1 MTNSTPEPP
10 KPSEEAAPVFG
21 SVSDTMQPKSPP
33 PGCPAHSAPAA
44 PSATAGL
51 TPLIS
56 ATGAPDHRVVYRRLR
71 AEQGPVARVELEP
84 GVGAWLVM
92 GYRELLTI
100 TRDERTFVHD
110 ARNWKDL
117 QDGVVPANSGL
128 LPMMGWRA
136 NVIGADGE
144 THRRLRRPLDEGVAH
159 IDQRKIRREVETLC
173 AELVAGFSARGSA
186 DLIGEY
192 AAVIPMLA
200 LASLFG
206 LDREGGYELRRALIA
221 LFGSQ
226 DDSQAGNRQFEE
238 ILLDLLRTRAA
249 DPQDDRDDLTG
260 IFLRHEALE
269 TEAERLQSIVVM
281 ISAANETVT
290 AWIAHTLRFLLTDPR
305 FSAQLRGGSL
315 GVDDALDEA
324 LWRDPPMNVMPARY
338 ALQDT
343 ELGGQQ
349 IRKGDVLLLGL
360 GAVVDD
366 PMMQTG
372 NGPVAEPGS
381 RAHLAFAAGPHSC
394 PARVPARLITR
405 AAVSTVLNLLPDIHL
420 SIPAEQ
426 LTWLPSPWTRVP
438 TALPVEFASVTA
450 LQKV

>member
-1 MTNSTPEPP
+1 VTISDSSDP
-10 KPSEEAAPVFG
+10 AVVFG
-21 SVSDTMQPKSPP
+21 SVSDQMAT
-33 PGCPAHSAPAA
+33 GCPVHAA
-44 PSATAGL
+44 ASTEPGL
-51 TPLIS
+51 MPLIS

-117 QDGVVPANSGL
+117 QDGVVAPDSGL
-128 LPMMGWRA
+128 LPMMAWRA
-136 NVIGADGE
+136 NVIGADGD
-144 THRRLRRPLDEGVAH
+144 THRRLRAPLDEGVAH
-159 IDQRKIRREVETLC
+159 IDQRAMRREVEALC
-173 AELVAGFSARGSA
+173 AELVAEFSDRGSA

-192 AAVIPMLA
+192 AAVIPLLA

-206 LDREGGYELRRALIA
+206 LDRAEGRELRQGLIA

-226 DDSQAGNRQFEE
+226 DDSQLGNRAFEQ
-238 ILLDLLRTRAA
+238 ILLDTLRARAA
-249 DPQDDRDDLTG
+249 APDDPRDDLTSV
-260 IFLRHEALE
+260 FLHHEGLQ
-269 TEAERLQSIVVM
+269 TEAERLQSMVVM
-281 ISAANETVT
+281 IAAANETVT

-343 ELGGQQ
+343 ELGGRQ

-366 PMMQTG
+366 PLMRTG

-405 AAVSTVLNLLPDIHL
+405 TAVNTVLNLLPDIRL
-420 SIPAEQ
+420 SIPAEEIA
-426 LTWLPSPWTRVP
+426 WLPSPWTRVP
-438 TALPVEFASVTA
+438 QALPVEFTGH
-450 LQKV
+450 

>member
-1 MTNSTPEPP
+1 MTETPEP
-10 KPSEEAAPVFG
+10 ERVFG
-21 SVSDTMQPKSPP
+21 SVSDTMKLKPDTPP
-33 PGCPAHSAPAA
+33 PGCPAHS
-44 PSATAGL
+44 STAGL

-56 ATGAPDHRVVYRRLR
+56 ATGSLDHRVVYRQLR

-117 QDGVVPANSGL
+117 QDGVVAPDSGL
-128 LPMMGWRA
+128 LPMMAWRA

-159 IDQRKIRREVETLC
+159 IDQRRTRREVEAIC
-173 AELVAGFSARGSA
+173 ADLVASFAGRGSA

-192 AAVIPMLA
+192 AAVIPLLA

-206 LDREGGYELRRALIA
+206 MEREEGLELRQALIA

-226 DDSQAGNRQFEE
+226 DNSQSGNRQFEE
-238 ILLDLLRTRAA
+238 ILLDLLRARAA
-249 DPQDDRDDLTG
+249 DPDDTRDDLTG
-260 IFLRHEALE
+260 VFLRHPALE
-269 TEAERLQSIVVM
+269 NEAERLQSMVVM
-281 ISAANETVT
+281 IAAANETVT
-290 AWIAHTLRFLLTDPR
+290 AWISHTLRFLLTDPR

-338 ALQDT
+338 ALHDT

-366 PMMQTG
+366 PLMQTG
-372 NGPVAEPGS
+372 FGPMAEPGN

-405 AAVSTVLNLLPDIHL
+405 TAVSTVLNLLPDIHL
-420 SIPAEQ
+420 SVPAAEI
-426 LTWLPSPWTRVP
+426 TWLPSPWTRVP
-438 TALPVEFASVTA
+438 TALPVEFSTVAA
-450 LQKV
+450 APELQHR